1 MSSNRPETATENPVA
16 LDEPRPRP
24 ADEEGSPD
32 DRPGRARWL
41 VGLAGLLAGLSA
53 FGIGEATYKLIP
65 AQKLTYYA
73 FGSKVISATAAT
85 QGVADVRNGAM
96 AFGVL
101 GLCLGGCLGVAGGL
115 ARRSATSAAG
125 AGLLGSILGAALAA
139 GVAWATLG
147 TLLDAQVV
155 HLDYELPIAIAM
167 HGLPWGL
174 AGAAAGLAFAV
185 GLGRRPRLGLAALA
199 GFLGAAL
206 GAVAFDL
213 LGAALFPFA
222 DTLGPISTTWPSRL
236 LARLLVCLAAAAA
249 VILSPIGPRRSEAAR
264 QPQAVTPQP

>member
-1 MSSNRPETATENPVA
+1 VSPRGPDASPEGLVA
-16 LDEPRPRP
+16 GPSTRAGPAAIDEP
-24 ADEEGSPD
+24 PD
-32 DRPGRARWL
+32 GRPGRVRWL
-41 VGLAGLLAGLSA
+41 VGPAGLLAGLSA
-53 FGIGEATYKLIP
+53 FGIGEATYKWIP
-65 AQKLTYYA
+65 AQKLTYHA

-85 QGVADVRNGAM
+85 QAVADVRNGAL

-115 ARRSATSAAG
+115 ARRSKVAAAG
-125 AGLLGSILGAALAA
+125 AGLLGSIVGAALAA

-147 TLLDAQVV
+147 TLLDAQIV
-155 HLDYELPIAIAM
+155 HLDYELPIGMAM

-185 GLGRRPRLGLAALA
+185 GLGRWPRPGVAPLA
-199 GFLGAAL
+199 GFLGAVL

-236 LARLLVCLAAAAA
+236 MARLLVGLATAAAL
-249 VILSPIGPRRSEAAR
+249 ILSPIGPRPSHAAR
-264 QPQAVTPQP
+264 QPHSVTPQP